1 MSGVAPVE
9 LIDGT
14 LSGLLIDTS
23 SGLTEFVRQRV
34 GGSWPLVPDRDRVRH
49 DGTLYA
55 SNFGLV
61 RRRSGSDNSQNRD
74 RLADD
79 PLNRW

>member
-1 MSGVAPVE
+1 VSGVALD

-34 GGSWPLVPDRDRVRH
+34 GGSWPLVPTAI
-49 DGTLYA
+49 TLGPTA
-55 SNFGLV
+55 TSTRPTSAVV
-61 RRRSGSDNSQNRD
+61 RRRSGGTILRIVIDWRMV
-74 RLADD
+74 R
-79 PLNRW
+79 